1 MGQENPEDQEKPEL
15 VRGLKPGESAERDRR
30 VGRRAF
36 LGGAA
41 ALSTAA
47 GVDALARVLFPGSGS
62 KPVLVGGGVL
72 QLLNPPIKPSFSID
86 VRRREDFLF
95 LRADGYN
102 VIRSGQSLK
111 PTRAGADA
119 RLVITFAP
127 QHLAEQTFSEQAT
140 PPARG
145 RIDARLAY
153 PSRLAFIIPASG
165 IPLTIEGLL
174 DWTNLTPA
182 LTPVADYFTHKFA
195 GVGGVLLE
203 EHSAE
208 QHKKR
213 HGRHRRAAS
222 ARKHKARQASSALPK
237 PQEPKPDE
245 TAIELP
251 WRLALSPIR
260 GGAWSH
266 ESEAI
271 TLNGATEM
279 WRTQLVSGIG
289 DSEKLPGGPIRAV
302 WNYDTVPNT
311 TDTPTLNGEAPPS
324 ADQPINGPLDP
335 VDRWSIVKAS
345 SDFSIA
351 GRADISASQLLLS
364 ARGGSLTAEA
374 SWNPRGLDIQSWSH
388 EATQGRD
395 HFVQVVYKGFLFPF
409 GHHVSYVKV
418 TQREFNELRS
428 ETVGVLR
435 EHTYLVVGN
444 PIVSYAGSLNVAN
457 NGRDFPFRALEL
469 KDTRTPDLDTP
480 VVPFATLD
488 VRLFGNLGPRVNRFS
503 PGPGPFVPTV
513 GGGSPFMWHF
523 VGTDWSGRTTSFLAQ
538 AVFVAYENG
547 IDSYLMDFLAGVYNR
562 KDPTNPVR
570 TTDFGGKT
578 LTFAESAT
586 AGDTD
591 FPTYGMTFAAS
602 PGAALTQTQYE
613 DNNLPAF
620 VPTLVSE
627 FQDQPS
633 GPGQPTGAQVSVGL
647 PAVEQASGAPLDGNS
662 RPLLAYYP
670 DFVQD
675 GFYDAKTAV
684 NNKVNVFMKILGDA
698 TKVPTLK
705 FGGKNGSVISP
716 NMQLAGLSRSF
727 GPVSDLE
734 NLYKYAKFDPK
745 AIFGGIDGATILGGV
760 KLSDLLDVVGPI
772 TNPDALNPGALHI
785 TTSTKGEVVTTTVTW
800 TPPIAKNLPANAV
813 ITPIPPPPAPP
824 DPTKPLGFNLTCV
837 ITTDLNNRAK
847 SSYTI
852 SGTLTN
858 FIVHLV
864 GLNDPF
870 IAVTFN
876 KFSFKSVNGAKPK
889 FDVGIDKVDF
899 TGALKF
905 VDQLKSYMD
914 FSGAGGPSITDLVD
928 AISTDLSIKL
938 PAIDVGII
946 SLSNV
951 AIDTG
956 FKLPFDG
963 SAAGFNFGFSTRDN
977 PFALAIGIF
986 GGGGFFNLEIGTDGV
1001 HVIEASLYF
1010 GAMAAFDIGVASGSV
1025 SVVAGFYFYYGIDT
1039 AGHNSCVLSGFVK
1052 ISGNLSVLGI
1062 INLSLEF
1069 DLTLTYVDP
1078 GTITGTATLVV
1089 SISLLCFSKTVTLTT
1104 SKTFSNGSG
1113 SGSGSSARRGLAVHR
1128 DAQVT
1133 LAPQSFSDQM
1143 DQPAWDTYCRA
1154 FRPVS

>member
-1 MGQENPEDQEKPEL
+1 MGQDNPEDQEKPEL
-15 VRGLKPGESAERDRR
+15 VRGLEPGEFAEGGRR
-30 VGRRAF
+30 IGRRAF

-47 GVDALARVLFPGSGS
+47 AVDALAQGVLFPGSAGLRN
-62 KPVLVGGGVL
+62 PALAGGGLL

-102 VIRSGQSLK
+102 VTRSGQSLMPK
-111 PTRAGADA
+111 SGSADA

-127 QHLAEQTFSEQAT
+127 QHLAEQTFAETDT

-145 RIDARLAY
+145 NIEARLAY
-153 PSRLAFIIPASG
+153 PSRLAFKIPASG

-182 LTPVADYFTHKFA
+182 LAPVADYFAPRFS
-195 GVGGVLLE
+195 GLGGVLLE
-203 EHSAE
+203 EHSPE

-213 HGRHRRAAS
+213 RGRHGRAAS
-222 ARKHKARQASSALPK
+222 ARKHKAHRASSSPPK
-237 PQEPKPDE
+237 PQEPQPDE

-251 WRLALSPIR
+251 WRLALSPVR

-271 TLNGATEM
+271 TLNGATEV
-279 WRTQLVSGIG
+279 WRTQLITRIG
-289 DSEKLPGGPIRAV
+289 SEELPGGAIRAV
-302 WNYDTVPNT
+302 WNYDTIPGT
-311 TDTPTLNGEAPPS
+311 TDTPTLNGPAPPS
-324 ADQPINGPLDP
+324 KDQPIDGPLDP
-335 VDRWSIVKAS
+335 VDRWNIVRAS
-345 SDFSIA
+345 SDFSIP

-374 SWNPRGLDIQSWSH
+374 SWNPRGLDIQAWSH

-395 HFVQVVYKGFLFPF
+395 QFVQVVYKGFLFPF
-409 GHHVSYVKV
+409 GHQVSYVKV

-435 EHTYLVVGN
+435 EHTYIVVAN

-469 KDTRTPDLDTP
+469 KDTRTPDLDKI
-480 VVPFATLD
+480 VPFATLN
-488 VRLFGNLGPRVNRFS
+488 VSAFGNLPGPKVNLFS
-503 PGPGPFVPTV
+503 PGPGPFAPSV
-513 GGGSPFMWHF
+513 GGSPFTWHF

-547 IDSYLMDFLAGVYNR
+547 IDSYLMDFLAGVYNG

-602 PGAALTQTQYE
+602 PGAALTPTQYE

-627 FQDQPS
+627 FHDQSS

-647 PAVEQASGAPLDGNS
+647 PAVEQASGAPLNGTS

-675 GFYDAKTAV
+675 GFWVEKTAE
-684 NNKVNVFMKILGDA
+684 NNKANVFMKMLGDA
-698 TKVPTLK
+698 TQVPTLK
-705 FGGKNGSVISP
+705 FGGKNGSVIAP
-716 NMQLAGLSRSF
+716 NMQLAGLSRSL
-727 GPVSDLE
+727 GPVSDLK
-734 NLYKYAKFDPK
+734 NLYGGTFDPST
-745 AIFGGIDGATILGGV
+745 IFKGIDGATILGGV
-760 KLSDLLDVVGPI
+760 KLSDLLDVAKI
-772 TNPDALNPGALHI
+772 TDPKNPDPGALRI
-785 TTSTKGEVVTTTVTW
+785 TSTTQGEVLTTTVAW
-800 TPPIAKNLPANAV
+800 TPKIAKILPANAV
-813 ITPIPPPPAPP
+813 ITAIPPPAPP
-824 DPTKPLGFNLTCV
+824 TPDPTPIGFNLTCV
-837 ITTDLNNRAK
+837 ITTDLNNQAK

-858 FIVHLV
+858 FIVNLV
-864 GLNDPF
+864 SVDDPF
-870 IAVTFN
+870 IAVTFS

-889 FDVGIDKVDF
+889 FDVGIAKNGVNF

-914 FSGAGGPSITDLVD
+914 FSGAGGPRIADLVD

-1010 GAMAAFDIGVASGSV
+1010 GAMAAFDIGVASGAV
-1025 SVVAGFYFYYGIDT
+1025 SVVAGFSFYYGIDT
-1039 AGHNSCVLSGFVK
+1039 AGNQSCVLTGFVK

-1062 INLSLEF
+1062 ISLSLEF

-1113 SGSGSSARRGLAVHR
+1113 SSSSASRRLSAGR
-1128 DAQVT
+1128 VT

-1143 DQPAWDTYCRA
+1143 DQTAWDTYCRA

>member
-1 MGQENPEDQEKPEL
+1 MGQENPEDQEKTDL
-15 VRGLKPGESAERDRR
+15 IRGLEPGEFAEGGRR
-30 VGRRAF
+30 IGRRAF

-47 GVDALARVLFPGSGS
+47 AVDALAQGVLFPGSGGIGN
-62 KPVLVGGGVL
+62 PVLAGGGLL
-72 QLLNPPIKPSFSID
+72 QLFNPPIKPSFSID

-102 VIRSGQSLK
+102 VTRSGQSLK
-111 PTRAGADA
+111 PKSAGADA

-127 QHLAEQTFSEQAT
+127 QHLAEQTFAEGDT

-145 RIDARLAY
+145 NIQARLAY
-153 PSRLAFIIPASG
+153 PSRLAFRIPASG

-174 DWTNLTPA
+174 DWTDLTPA
-182 LTPVADYFTHKFA
+182 LASAADYDAPRFSGF
-195 GVGGVLLE
+195 GGVLLE
-203 EHSAE
+203 EHSPE

-213 HGRHRRAAS
+213 RGRHGRAAS
-222 ARKHKARQASSALPK
+222 ARKHKAHRASSAPPK
-237 PQEPKPDE
+237 PQEPQPDE

-279 WRTQLVSGIG
+279 WRTQLVTRVGS
-289 DSEKLPGGPIRAV
+289 SEELPGGAVRAV
-302 WNYDTVPNT
+302 WNYDTVPRT
-311 TDTPTLNGEAPPS
+311 TDTPTLNSKAVPS
-324 ADQPINGPLDP
+324 KDQPIDGPLDP
-335 VDRWSIVKAS
+335 VDRWNIVRAS
-345 SDFSIA
+345 SDFSIP

-374 SWNPRGLDIQSWSH
+374 SWTPRGLDIRAWSH

-395 HFVQVVYKGFLFPF
+395 QFVQVVYKGFLFPF

-418 TQREFNELRS
+418 TQREFDEVRS

-444 PIVSYAGSLNVAN
+444 PVVSYAGGMNVAN

-469 KDTRTPDLDTP
+469 KDTRTPDLDN

-488 VRLFGNLGPRVNRFS
+488 VPPLGNLFR
-503 PGPGPFVPTV
+503 PGPGPFVPSV
-513 GGGSPFMWHF
+513 GGGSPFFWHF

-538 AVFVAYENG
+538 AVFVAYEAG
-547 IDSYLMDFLAGVYNR
+547 IDSFLMSFLGGVYNG
-562 KDPTNPVR
+562 KDPADPVR

-620 VPTLVSE
+620 VPTLQSD
-627 FQDQPS
+627 FS
-633 GPGQPTGAQVSVGL
+633 GTSTGAQASVGL
-647 PAVEQASGAPLDGNS
+647 PAVEQASGAPLSGNS
-662 RPLLAYYP
+662 KPSLAYYP
-670 DFVQD
+670 DFVKD

-684 NNKVNVFMKILGDA
+684 NNKTNVFMKILGDA

-785 TTSTKGEVVTTTVTW
+785 ATSTKGELVTTTVTW
-800 TPPIAKNLPANAV
+800 TPPIVPNNPV
-813 ITPIPPPPAPP
+813 ITPSHPSAPAN
-824 DPTKPLGFNLTCV
+824 DPTALKFNLTCV
-837 ITTDLNNRAK
+837 ITTDLNNQAK

-858 FIVHLV
+858 FIVNLV
-864 GLNDPF
+864 TVKDPF
-870 IAVTFN
+870 IAVTFS
-876 KFSFKSVNGAKPK
+876 KFGFTSVNGAKPK
-889 FDVGIDKVDF
+889 FDVKVAGVNF
-899 TGALKF
+899 VGALKF

-963 SAAGFNFGFSTRDN
+963 GAAGFNFGFSTRDN

-1039 AGHNSCVLSGFVK
+1039 AGNHSCVLSGFVK

-1113 SGSGSSARRGLAVHR
+1113 SGSHSSARRRLSAG
-1128 DAQVT
+1128 QVT

-1143 DQPAWDTYCRA
+1143 DQTAWDTYCRA

>member
-1 MGQENPEDQEKPEL
+1 MGQENPEDQEEPDL
-15 VRGLKPGESAERDRR
+15 VRGLEPGEFADGGRR
-30 VGRRAF
+30 IGRRAF

-47 GVDALARVLFPGSGS
+47 AVDALAHGVLFPGSGS
-62 KPVLVGGGVL
+62 TPVLAGGGLL
-72 QLLNPPIKPSFSID
+72 QLLSPPIKPSFSID

-102 VIRSGQSLK
+102 VTRSGQSLK
-111 PTRAGADA
+111 PKSGSADA

-127 QHLAEQTFSEQAT
+127 QHLGEQTFSEGDT

-145 RIDARLAY
+145 NVQARLAY
-153 PSRLAFIIPASG
+153 PSRLAFKIPPSG

-174 DWTNLTPA
+174 DWTDLTPA
-182 LTPVADYFTHKFA
+182 LTPVADYFAPRFS
-195 GVGGVLLE
+195 GFGGLLLE
-203 EHSAE
+203 EHTPE

-213 HGRHRRAAS
+213 RGRHRRAAS
-222 ARKHKARQASSALPK
+222 AHKHKAHRASSSPPK
-237 PQEPKPDE
+237 LQEPQPDE

-251 WRLALSPIR
+251 WRLALSPVR

-279 WRTQLVSGIG
+279 WRTQLVTRVGS
-289 DSEKLPGGPIRAV
+289 SEELPGGDIRAV
-302 WNYDTVPNT
+302 WNYDTVPGT
-311 TDTPTLNGEAPPS
+311 TDTPTLNSKAAPPT
-324 ADQPINGPLDP
+324 DQPIDGPLDP
-335 VDRWSIVKAS
+335 VDRWNIVRAS
-345 SDFSIA
+345 SDFSIP

-395 HFVQVVYKGFLFPF
+395 QFVQVVYKGFLFPF

-418 TQREFNELRS
+418 TQREFNEVRS

-435 EHTYLVVGN
+435 EHTYLVVAN
-444 PIVSYAGSLNVAN
+444 PVVSYAGSLNVAN
-457 NGRDFPFRALEL
+457 NGRDFPFRALEV
-469 KDTRTPDLDTP
+469 KDTRTPDLDK
-480 VVPFATLD
+480 VVPFATLG
-488 VRLFGNLGPRVNRFS
+488 VSVLGNLFGPGVNLFN
-503 PGPGPFVPTV
+503 PGPGPFVPSV
-513 GGGSPFMWHF
+513 GGSPFMWHF

-538 AVFVAYENG
+538 AVFVAYEDG
-547 IDSYLMDFLAGVYNR
+547 IDSYLMDFLGGVYNG

-602 PGAALTQTQYE
+602 LGAALTQTQYE

-620 VPTLVSE
+620 VPTLVSD
-627 FQDQPS
+627 FNGKS
-633 GPGQPTGAQVSVGL
+633 TGAQASVGL
-647 PAVEQASGAPLDGNS
+647 PAVEQASGAPLSGNS
-662 RPLLAYYP
+662 KPSLAYYP

-684 NNKVNVFMKILGDA
+684 NNKANVFMKMLGDA

-716 NMQLAGLSRSF
+716 NMQLQGLSRTF
-727 GPVSDLE
+727 GPVSDLD
-734 NLYKYAKFDPK
+734 NLYKNAAFDPK
-745 AIFGGIDGATILGGV
+745 NIFGGIDGATILGGV
-760 KLSDLLDVVGPI
+760 KLSDLLDVAKI
-772 TNPDALNPGALHI
+772 TNPNLENPEALHI

-800 TPPIAKNLPANAV
+800 TPKIVTDNPV
-813 ITPIPPPPAPP
+813 ITAIPPPPAPAK
-824 DPTKPLGFNLTCV
+824 DPTPLGFNLTCV
-837 ITTDLNNRAK
+837 ITTDLNNQAK

-858 FIVHLV
+858 FIVNLV
-864 GLNDPF
+864 TVEDPF
-870 IAVTFN
+870 IAVTFS

-889 FDVGIDKVDF
+889 FDVGIAKNGVNF

-963 SAAGFNFGFSTRDN
+963 GAAGFNFGFSTRDN

-986 GGGGFFNLEIGTDGV
+986 GGGGFFNLGIGTDGV

-1025 SVVAGFYFYYGIDT
+1025 TVVAGFSFYFGIDT
-1039 AGHNSCVLSGFVK
+1039 AGNHSCVLTGFVK

-1062 INLSLEF
+1062 ISLSLEF

-1089 SISLLCFSKTVTLTT
+1089 SISLLCFTKTVTLTT

-1113 SGSGSSARRGLAVHR
+1113 SGSSARRGLAAGR
-1128 DAQVT
+1128 VT
-1133 LAPQSFSDQM
+1133 LAPQSFADQM
-1143 DQPAWDTYCRA
+1143 DQTAWDTYCGA
-1154 FRPVS
+1154 FRPLS